1 MAPALHSQKARER
14 VCVVPLFLDVALRSR
29 MQNDEINQDE
39 LGPGGNPEA
48 LGSASKLF
56 VEAVSPSMRAV
67 EAVIRQLSEREL
79 AVLLVA
85 EPGAGK
91 HAAARLVHEMSPRR
105 AESFQAISCVTLTP
119 ELLKSSAQV
128 LWGAGTVY
136 LEELADLPKPSQLLL
151 FQLMSGE
158 EGNGHARLQARLICG
173 TSRDLETEVKAGR
186 LREDL
191 YYRVSGVCLRL
202 PPLRQRK
209 EDIPL
214 LVDFFL
220 DKYSREFHSALPI
233 LSDSTRQLF
242 QDYAWPGNIRELE
255 DAAKA
260 LVALGDESVAMGGL
274 RSMLSKVDR
283 MGERVSLK
291 QAARAASRE
300 AERELILKVLTRTRW
315 NRRRA
320 AQELQIS
327 YKALLYKLK
336 QIGYEEYGTQ

>member
-79 AVLLVA
+79 AVLLVG

-136 LEELADLPKPSQLLL
+136 LEELAELP
-151 FQLMSGE
+151 
-158 EGNGHARLQARLICG
+158 
-173 TSRDLETEVKAGR
+173 
-186 LREDL
+186 
-191 YYRVSGVCLRL
+191 
-202 PPLRQRK
+202 RK
-209 EDIPL
+209 
-214 LVDFFL
+214 
-220 DKYSREFHSALPI
+220 K
-233 LSDSTRQLF
+233 
-242 QDYAWPGNIRELE
+242 
-255 DAAKA
+255 
-260 LVALGDESVAMGGL
+260 
-274 RSMLSKVDR
+274 
-283 MGERVSLK
+283 
-291 QAARAASRE
+291 
-300 AERELILKVLTRTRW
+300 
-315 NRRRA
+315 
-320 AQELQIS
+320 
-327 YKALLYKLK
+327 
-336 QIGYEEYGTQ
+336 